1 MPPRRF
7 PPVTLERL
15 LRWTAANEVPD
26 HALVNDDD
34 GAIITTVRY
43 DKPANR
49 ILLET
54 ARTDRAQGRVPFTT
68 VLFTQTLGQ
77 LGAPDSA
84 QLWFDGGRLFNDAPV
99 VDLSGEGAAGPADDG
114 NCYLTL
120 QRRWG

>member
-1 MPPRRF
+1 MRRF

-15 LRWTAANEVPD
+15 LRWIAANEVPD

-34 GAIITTVRY
+34 GKIITTVRY

-49 ILLET
+49 IWLES
-54 ARTDRAQGRVPFTT
+54 AHLDRSNPAGYRPFTVT
-68 VLFTQTLGQ
+68 LFVQTLGQ

-84 QLWFDGGRLFNDAPV
+84 QLWLDGGRVFNDVPV
-99 VDLSGEGAAGPADDG
+99 IDLSGEGAAGPADDG
-114 NCYLTL
+114 NHYLTL